1 MSPLRKNHQ
10 IVYSGFSGLTSLT
23 RILGFHVEIQI
34 ANELRQQPGQ
44 GFLNPMLRDKES
56 MLPRRLRKI
65 LETILCSS
73 AEVTQSAEFTKIPRS
88 TYTIRHKS
96 LYQSS
101 GMARF
106 MASKEEFYSCRICGR
121 GFSDKTTL
129 VEHLGVGHE
138 VLEIASYAATTMM
151 QEQDR
156 DKVAREFHRQ
166 FEQIKK
172 ELAGHGL

>member
-1 MSPLRKNHQ
+1 
-10 IVYSGFSGLTSLT
+10 
-23 RILGFHVEIQI
+23 
-34 ANELRQQPGQ
+34 
-44 GFLNPMLRDKES
+44 
-56 MLPRRLRKI
+56 
-65 LETILCSS
+65 
-73 AEVTQSAEFTKIPRS
+73 
-88 TYTIRHKS
+88 
-96 LYQSS
+96 
-101 GMARF
+101 

-121 GFSDKTTL
+121 GFSDKTSL

-172 ELAGHGL
+172 ELAGS